1 MGGASAPPLCFL
13 LLLNKKT
20 FYKMGHFDK
29 LHATKVAAQ
38 TVDAQQLDAEYV
50 LRDAVPSAI
59 AAGAHTVTIA
69 EIRNGV
75 LRSDPEADVAFTAP
89 TAALAVAGC
98 DGCAVGD
105 SIDFSIINTG
115 TAGADEIITLAAGS
129 GGTLIGSGAVLT
141 ADPVN
146 DAFSSGS
153 GLFRLQFTNV
163 TASSEAYDLIRLA

>member
-1 MGGASAPPLCFL
+1 MRMGGASAPPLCLL

-29 LHATKVAAQ
+29 LAATNVQ
-38 TVDAQQLDAEYV
+38 AQQLDAEYV
-50 LRDAVPSAI
+50 KREAVPSAI

-98 DGCAVGD
+98 AGCAVGD
-105 SIDFSIINTG
+105 SIDFCIVNTG

-146 DAFSSGS
+146 DTFSSGS

-163 TASSEAYDLIRLA
+163 TASSEAYNLIRLA